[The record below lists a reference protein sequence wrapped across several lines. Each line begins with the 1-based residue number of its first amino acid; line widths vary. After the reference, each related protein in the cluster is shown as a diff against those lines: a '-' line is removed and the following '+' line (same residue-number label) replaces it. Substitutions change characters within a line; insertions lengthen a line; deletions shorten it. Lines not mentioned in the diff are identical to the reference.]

1 MRRVVFLGQNP
12 ARAGNGEPFVGTAS
26 GRTLDSWI
34 ECMSLDGFEI
44 VKDNVSMHV
53 SMFNQAPSKSQV
65 KRDRERVRSV
75 IDGGVVVCLGRIAH
89 RSVLEM
95 VRLGILSSGTT
106 VLNLPHPSGLN
117 RKLNDREYVASAL
130 AECARLIKEL
140 S

>member
-12 ARAGNGEPFVGTAS
+12 ARAGNGQPFVNTAS
-26 GRTLDSWI
+26 GRVLDSWI
-34 ECMSLDGFEI
+34 EKMGLSGFEV

-53 SMFNQAPSKSQV
+53 TMFNQAPSKKDV
-65 KRDRERVRSV
+65 RTDRSRVVPV
-75 IDGGVVVCLGRIAH
+75 IDGHVVVCLGRIAH

-95 VRLGILSSGTT
+95 LSLGLLSSGTV

-117 RKLNDREYVASAL
+117 RQLNDHDYVNAAL
-130 AECARLIKEL
+130 SECARLIKEL